1 MLDAGLRVGE
11 AAGLRWSHVHLG
23 ESLNDCS
30 RRLVIEESRARGRY
44 KGAPKSGR
52 TREVPLSRRLLLVLR
67 AWWIVQGQPAPG
79 EHVLPGFHT
88 ANYHRRHFAHVLKSA
103 KLTGRGYTPKNLRHS
118 FASWLLTAGVRIEY
132 VGELLG
138 HADGGITA
146 SKHYA
151 KWVPR
156 GYVEAPAL
164 SDGELVVDLIA
175 RIAEWPQ
182 SGPTPVSGA
191 KNHMVKG
198 A

>member
-1 MLDAGLRVGE
+1 MTLLTGT
-11 AAGLRWSHVHLG
+11 
-23 ESLNDCS
+23 
-30 RRLVIEESRARGRY
+30 
-44 KGAPKSGR
+44 GR
-52 TREVPLSRRLLLVLR
+52 TREVPLSRRLRLVLR
-67 AWWIVQGQPAPG
+67 AWWIAQGQPASD
-79 EHVLPGFHT
+79 ELVLPGFHT
-88 ANYHRRHFAHVLKSA
+88 ANYHRRHFAHVLESA
-103 KLTGRGYTPKNLRHS
+103 KLAGSGYTPKNLRHS

-156 GYVEAPAL
+156 GYVEPPAL

-182 SGPTPVSGA
+182 SGLTSVSKAENDMVEGA
-191 KNHMVKG
+191 
-198 A
+198 